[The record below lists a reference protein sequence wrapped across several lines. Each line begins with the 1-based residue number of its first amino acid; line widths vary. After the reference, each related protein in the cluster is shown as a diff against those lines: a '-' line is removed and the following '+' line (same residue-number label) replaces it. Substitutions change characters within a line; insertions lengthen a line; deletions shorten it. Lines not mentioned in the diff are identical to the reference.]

1 MKNKIVSLFLASLM
15 LLSGCSLKDSSSTP
29 VSSEPTSNYDSAE
42 KEIKPIVYSEEDLKF
57 GFSIG
62 TGLYE
67 GSYCW
72 ISFTAPDD
80 AIYRFQVSVD
90 CWKMSQIDSEC
101 IVPVTYAVIEAFWQI
116 DNDKNARG
124 FAISEYIQSSEEHYA
139 SFVDY
144 PLLKGQTVYL
154 RIRGKDYSPIHFG
167 FNIVEFLDSSE
178 NHYHVHTG
186 TRYVDNGDY
195 HSLICWNDDAVKKT
209 EEHTYGE
216 EQQDDSGKSYHTCTL
231 CGHREEIKQI

>member
-15 LLSGCSLKDSSSTP
+15 FLSGCSLKDSSSTP
-29 VSSEPTSNYDSAE
+29 ISSESTSNYDSAE
-42 KEIKPIVYSEEDLKF
+42 KEIKPVVYSEEYLKF
-57 GFSIG
+57 EFHIRYD
-62 TGLYE
+62 LYE
-67 GSYCW
+67 GSYFW
-72 ISFTAPDD
+72 ISFTAPED
-80 AIYRFQVSVD
+80 AVYYFEATGNCWIMSGVD
-90 CWKMSQIDSEC
+90 TEC
-101 IVPVTYAVIEAFWQI
+101 IVPVTYAVIEAFWQV

-124 FAISEYIQSSEEHYA
+124 FAISEYIQLSEEAYV

-154 RIRGKDYSPIHFG
+154 RIKGEDYAPIRGSFRCK
-167 FNIVEFLDSSE
+167 VLQDSSK
-178 NHYHVHTG
+178 NNYHVHTW
-186 TRYVDNGDY
+186 TKYVDNGDD
-195 HSLICWNDDAVKKT
+195 HSLICWNDDAVLKT

>member
-1 MKNKIVSLFLASLM
+1 MKNKIVSLLLASLM

-29 VSSEPTSNYDSAE
+29 ISSESTSNYDSAE
-42 KEIKPIVYSEEDLKF
+42 KEIKVITYGIEDRIEELNLYLPITGVLLKDDF
-57 GFSIG
+57 
-62 TGLYE
+62 
-67 GSYCW
+67 CW
-72 ISFTAPDD
+72 ISFTAPED
-80 AIYRFQVSVD
+80 AIYRFQASSNE
-90 CWKMSQIDSEC
+90 WEYHLY
-101 IVPVTYAVIEAFWQI
+101 PFTYTVIEAFWQV

-124 FAISEYIQSSEEHYA
+124 FAISEYIQLSEEHYA

-144 PLLKGQTVYL
+144 PLLKGRTVYL
-154 RIRGKDYSPIHFG
+154 KIRGKDYSPIYFG
-167 FNIVEFLDSSE
+167 FNIEEFLDSSE

-186 TRYVDNGDY
+186 TKYLDNGDD
-195 HSLICWNDDAVKKT
+195 HSLICWNDDAVLKT

>member
-1 MKNKIVSLFLASLM
+1 MKNKIVSLLLVSLM

-29 VSSEPTSNYDSAE
+29 ISSEPSSNYDSAE

-72 ISFTAPDD
+72 VSFTAPDD
-80 AIYRFQVSVD
+80 AIYRFQASSNEWVD
-90 CWKMSQIDSEC
+90 NLY
-101 IVPVTYAVIEAFWQI
+101 PVTYTVIEAFWQV
-116 DNDKNARG
+116 DNDKNANG
-124 FAISEYIQSSEEHYA
+124 FAISEYIQLSEEAYV

-154 RIRGKDYSPIHFG
+154 KIRGKDYSPIYFG
-167 FNIVEFLDSSE
+167 FNIEVFLDSSE
-178 NHYHVHTG
+178 NHLHVHTG
-186 TRYVDNGDY
+186 TKYVDNGDD
-195 HSLICWNDDAVKKT
+195 HSLICWNDDAVLKT

-231 CGHREEIKQI
+231 CGHKEEIK

>member
-1 MKNKIVSLFLASLM
+1 MKNKIVSLLLASLM

-29 VSSEPTSNYDSAE
+29 ISSESTSNYDSSE
-42 KEIKPIVYSEEDLKF
+42 KEIKPIVYSEVYLKF
-57 GFSIG
+57 EFPIVAI
-62 TGLYE
+62 LYE
-67 GSYCW
+67 GYYCW
-72 ISFTAPDD
+72 VSFTAPED
-80 AIYRFQVSVD
+80 AIYRF
-90 CWKMSQIDSEC
+90 KADSNEWEYNLY
-101 IVPVTYAVIEAFWQI
+101 PVTYPVIEAFWQV
-116 DNDKNARG
+116 DNDKNANG
-124 FAISEYIQSSEEHYA
+124 FAISEYIQLSEEAYV

-154 RIRGKDYSPIHFG
+154 RIRGKDYSPIFLS

-186 TRYVDNGDY
+186 TEYVDNGDD
-195 HSLICWNDDAVKKT
+195 HSLICWNNDAVLKT
-209 EEHTYGE
+209 EEHIYGE

>member
-29 VSSEPTSNYDSAE
+29 ISSEPASNYDSAE
-42 KEIKPIVYSEEDLKF
+42 KEIKVITYGIEDRIEELNLYLPITGVLLKDDF
-57 GFSIG
+57 
-62 TGLYE
+62 
-67 GSYCW
+67 CW

-80 AIYRFQVSVD
+80 AIYRFQAASNE
-90 CWKMSQIDSEC
+90 WEYNLY
-101 IVPVTYAVIEAFWQI
+101 PVTYPVIEAFWQV
-116 DNDKNARG
+116 DNDINANG
-124 FAISEYIQSSEEHYA
+124 FGISEFIKGSDVRYYSLL
-139 SFVDY
+139 DY
-144 PLLKGQTVYL
+144 PLSSGETIYL
-154 RIRGKDYSPIHFG
+154 RIRGKDYSPIYFV

-186 TRYVDNGDY
+186 TKYVDNGNY
-195 HSLICWNDDAVKKT
+195 HSLICWNDDAILEI

-231 CGHREEIKQI
+231 CGHREEIK